1 MSIHDI
7 TEKMNKFNLKYYAS
21 SNEQGSKRK
30 IKAFENELN
39 INLDEGYKEF
49 VVRYGGSTIQA
60 DNVLFPSLEENPVAS
75 NNHLRLGLFYG
86 FGVDDADFDVIS
98 MTVTYEEQMPDWI
111 IPIADGDGGDQICL
125 GVKGEAA
132 GKVYFW
138 DHELTNGVKDTFL
151 VANSFSDFIQS
162 LFIEEATDVDD
173 EDDGILSIELDDDLL
188 NS

>member
-1 MSIHDI
+1 MGLQAIKKKMSEFNLDIRLDKNINSHQVLKKFEDENSFDI
-7 TEKMNKFNLKYYAS
+7 T
-21 SNEQGSKRK
+21 
-30 IKAFENELN
+30 
-39 INLDEGYKEF
+39 DDYKEF
-49 VVRYGGSTIQA
+49 LNLYGECWIEEDNVFFPVLEDNPLA
-60 DNVLFPSLEENPVAS
+60 DNGN
-75 NNHLRLGLFYG
+75 LRLGYFYG
-86 FGVDDADFDVIS
+86 LNHNDANIIKLKEDLS
-98 MTVTYEEQMPDWI
+98 EQMPDWI
-111 IPIADGDGGDQICL
+111 IPIADGDGGDQVCL

>member
-1 MSIHDI
+1 MSFQEIN
-7 TEKMNKFNLKYYAS
+7 EKMNKFDLKYYAS
-21 SNEQGSKRK
+21 SNEQESKRR

-39 INLDEGYKEF
+39 INLDEVYKEF
-49 VVRYGGSTIQA
+49 VIRYGGSTIQA

-111 IPIADGDGGDQICL
+111 IPIADGDGGDQVCL
-125 GVKGEAA
+125 GVKGEAT

-162 LFIEEATDVDD
+162 LFTEEAAD